1 MPRFHETVGFIVV
14 ALFAVGW
21 IWGIVLWI
29 AKRPGGTWFWRWL
42 AVVQVVAVLQA
53 VLGLTLLVLGY
64 RPDTWLHYVYGF
76 GPLVVVGIAH
86 LVAREEP
93 FRARPWVP
101 FAWAAF
107 FCFGLTLRALTTG
120 LGMP

>member
-14 ALFAVGW
+14 GLFAVGW

-42 AVVQVVAVLQA
+42 AVVQVVVVLQA

-93 FRARPWVP
+93 FQARPWVP

>member
-1 MPRFHETVGFIVV
+1 VPRVHEYVGFFVV
-14 ALFAVGW
+14 ALFALGW
-21 IWGIVLWI
+21 MWGAVLWI
-29 AKRPGGTWFWRWL
+29 AKRPAGDWFWRWL
-42 AVVQVVAVLQA
+42 AVAQIVAVAQA
-53 VLGLTLLVLGY
+53 VLGVVLLVLGY

-76 GPLVVVGIAH
+76 GPLVVLAIAH
-86 LVAREEP
+86 AIAREAP
-93 FRARPWVP
+93 FRAKPWVP